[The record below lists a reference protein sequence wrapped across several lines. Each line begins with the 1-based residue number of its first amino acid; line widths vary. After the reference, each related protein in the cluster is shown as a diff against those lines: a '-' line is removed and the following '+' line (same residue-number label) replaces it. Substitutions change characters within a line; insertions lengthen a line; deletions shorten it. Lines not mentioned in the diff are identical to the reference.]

1 VSGEGGSSRR
11 IERDKTRFD
20 DIVRGH
26 IKHDLKRYITGG
38 EMIGRKGRQLV
49 SIPVPAH
56 RAAAPALRA
65 QRARP
70 RRRAGRGRGRRQRR
84 RGRGQRRGGSQA
96 GQHILEVELSL
107 EEMAAILGEELE
119 LPNIQPRGRSRMT
132 SPSRRFTSLRHTGP
146 RSLRHMRRTWKQ
158 ALRRQI
164 SEGSFDPKQPRIVP
178 NSDDVRY
185 RSWKETTRP
194 DHAAMIL
201 YMMDVSG
208 SMGREQKE
216 IVRLVSF
223 WIDTWLRS
231 QYQSLETRYVVHD
244 AVAKE
249 VDQETFY
256 RLRESGGTKISSAY
270 ALAADL
276 VGQHFPASEW
286 NIYLFHFSDG
296 DNWSGRDT
304 EKCLSLLKE
313 RLLPG
318 REPLL
323 LRAGQE
329 RLRLGAVQEGRG
341 PGAGR
346 RRRRHHLRDPRPRR
360 HPAGHQGLPRARACD
375 VARPGPELLALQAEG
390 RGARARRGP
399 RRCPRSSTRWWTT
412 AS

>member
-1 VSGEGGSSRR
+1 VSGEGGSGGR
-11 IERDKTRFD
+11 IERDKARFD

-38 EMIGRKGRQLV
+38 EMIGRKGRQVV
-49 SIPVPAH
+49 SIPVP
-56 RAAAPALRA
+56 RIELPRLRFG
-65 QRARP
+65 RN
-70 RRRAGRGRGRRQRR
+70 GRGRGS
-84 RGRGQRRGGSQA
+84 GQGDGAGDGSAGEGAGSGAAGSQP
-96 GQHILEVELSL
+96 GQHLLEVELSL

-119 LPNIQPRGRSRMT
+119 LPNIQPRGRSRLS
-132 SPSRRFTSLRHTGP
+132 SPSRRFSSLRCAGP

-164 SEGSFDPKQPRIVP
+164 AEGSFDASRPKVVP
-178 NSDDVRY
+178 NADDLRY
-185 RSWKETTRP
+185 RSWKETNRP

-276 VGQHFPASEW
+276 VQQHFPASEW

-304 EKCLSLLKE
+304 EKCLSLLGE
-313 RLLPG
+313 RLLPDANLFCYG
-318 REPLL
+318 QVKSAYGSGQFKKDLDQALSGDSRVISAEILDREGILP
-323 LRAGQE
+323 AIKAF
-329 RLRLGAVQEGRG
+329 LGK
-341 PGAGR
+341 
-346 RRRRHHLRDPRPRR
+346 
-360 HPAGHQGLPRARACD
+360 GL
-375 VARPGPELLALQAEG
+375 
-390 RGARARRGP
+390 
-399 RRCPRSSTRWWTT
+399 
-412 AS
+412 

>member
-1 VSGEGGSSRR
+1 MTAEGGSSRR

-26 IKHDLKRYITGG
+26 IKQDLKRYITGG

-49 SIPVPAH
+49 SIPVP
-56 RAAAPALRA
+56 RIELPRLRFG
-65 QRARP
+65 RN
-70 RRRAGRGRGRRQRR
+70 GRGRGA
-84 RGRGQRRGGSQA
+84 GQGEGSGDGSAGEGAGSGAAGSQP

-132 SPSRRFTSLRHTGP
+132 SPSRRFTSLRHAGP

-158 ALRRQI
+158 ALRRQV
-164 SEGSFDPKQPRIVP
+164 SEGSFDPTRPRIVP

-276 VGQHFPASEW
+276 VQQHFPAAEW
-286 NIYLFHFSDG
+286 NVYLFHFSDG

-313 RLLPG
+313 RLLPDANLFCYG
-318 REPLL
+318 QVKSAYGSGQFKKDLDQALSVDTRVISAEILDREGILP
-323 LRAGQE
+323 AIKAF
-329 RLRLGAVQEGRG
+329 LGK
-341 PGAGR
+341 
-346 RRRRHHLRDPRPRR
+346 
-360 HPAGHQGLPRARACD
+360 GL
-375 VARPGPELLALQAEG
+375 
-390 RGARARRGP
+390 
-399 RRCPRSSTRWWTT
+399 
-412 AS
+412 